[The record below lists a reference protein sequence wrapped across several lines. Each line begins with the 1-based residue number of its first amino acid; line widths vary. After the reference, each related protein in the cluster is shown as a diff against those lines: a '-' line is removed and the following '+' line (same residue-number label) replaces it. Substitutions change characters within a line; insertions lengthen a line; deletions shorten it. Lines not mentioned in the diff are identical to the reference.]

1 MWNDPKKRK
10 RPCKQ
15 EKKPQPL
22 TDEEAG
28 LASGGVSAPDAP
40 STKPGAGVYVPDT
53 SSFKLVDGG
62 GIEDKKEKQE
72 NGGVSVPA
80 TPSFNMNGGGI

>member
-22 TDEEAG
+22 TDEEAMP
-28 LASGGVSAPDAP
+28 ASG
-40 STKPGAGVYVPDT
+40 GVYVPDT
-53 SSFKLVDGG
+53 SSFKLEGG
-62 GIEDKKEKQE
+62 VCKEEKQE
-72 NGGVSVPA
+72 SGGVSVPA

>member
-1 MWNDPKKRK
+1 MWNDQKKQN

-15 EKKPQPL
+15 EKKPKPL
-22 TDEEAG
+22 TDEEAMQ
-28 LASGGVSAPDAP
+28 ASG
-40 STKPGAGVYVPDT
+40 GVYVPDT

-72 NGGVSVPA
+72 SGGVSVPA